1 MSVEGMTAEE
11 LGRLAV
17 TLRCWRWMPGM
28 LHFWLGRVMAV
39 EKRGEEWWVA
49 GHHEVLDRWPKFSK
63 AEQTYEA
70 HVAIT
75 EEGCTFETRDLG
87 SFPDLTDPATIGC
100 LVALLR
106 EVTEDPTLHVRCYS
120 DTWPSWPEHVEPTWA
135 VCGPQ
140 ECRYTERHH
149 SEAAALVSMLQG
161 WSEPEDEEGEE

>member
-1 MSVEGMTAEE
+1 MNVEGMTAED
-11 LGRLAV
+11 LGRLAI

-28 LHFWLGRVMAV
+28 LHVTLGRVMAV

-75 EEGCTFETRDLG
+75 EEGCTFETRDHG

-120 DTWPSWPEHVEPTWA
+120 DTWPCWPDHVEPTWA
-135 VCGPQ
+135 VCGPR
-140 ECRYTERHH
+140 ECLYTERKH

-161 WSEPEDEEGEE
+161 WSEPEDEE